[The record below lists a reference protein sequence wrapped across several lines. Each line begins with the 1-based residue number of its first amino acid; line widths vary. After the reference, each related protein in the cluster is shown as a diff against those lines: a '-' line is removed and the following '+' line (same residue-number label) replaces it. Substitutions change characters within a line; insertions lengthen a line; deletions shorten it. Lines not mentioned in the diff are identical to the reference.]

1 MSSIGYVTI
10 GAVDGRTSGAFD
22 DAVFGAP
29 GGVFCPA

>member
-22 DAVFGAP
+22 DVAFSALGS
-29 GGVFCPA
+29 VFCPV